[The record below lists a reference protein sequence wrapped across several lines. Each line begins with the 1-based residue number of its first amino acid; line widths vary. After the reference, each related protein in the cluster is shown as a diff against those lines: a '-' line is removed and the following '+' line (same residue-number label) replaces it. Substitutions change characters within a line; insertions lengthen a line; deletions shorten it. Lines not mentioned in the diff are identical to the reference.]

1 MMYISSFIYD
11 PEGKT
16 IFSETNEKDK
26 TTTCFIAQKI
36 NEHIS
41 RLTLEFYFQPNI
53 LKQVLFNLSVK
64 KNKEEEMRQSLERL
78 DKVVKE
84 MVVPLEF

>member
-36 NEHIS
+36 SEHIS

-53 LKQVLFNLSVK
+53 LKQVLFNLSEK
-64 KNKEEEMRQSLERL
+64 KNKEEEMRQSLKRL